1 MGHVCSNVFVQGGR
15 SWQNTAESQSPL
27 HVTNLLRMW
36 EVTQK
41 DVRGALAF
49 VRMWSRDG
57 SGCQRRQEHTC
68 ARSTTP
74 GREASNV
81 GNGVEAPA
89 FTHGVLHSTNSVP
102 GGENRHH
109 SRDAR
114 RTRRLTAF

>member
-49 VRMWSRDG
+49 VRMWSRNG

-81 GNGVEAPA
+81 RNCVEAPA
-89 FTHGVLHSTNSVP
+89 FTHERLNESKNLESSHTDAHV
-102 GGENRHH
+102 
-109 SRDAR
+109 SRID
-114 RTRRLTAF
+114 